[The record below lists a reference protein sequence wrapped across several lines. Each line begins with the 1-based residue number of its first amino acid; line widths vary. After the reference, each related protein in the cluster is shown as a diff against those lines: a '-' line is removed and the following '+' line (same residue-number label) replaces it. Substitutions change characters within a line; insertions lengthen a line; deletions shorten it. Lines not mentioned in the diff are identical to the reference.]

1 MVNNNKCFDIFFR
14 CIFLFSILL
23 LVSIFVKAYI
33 TKKNKKEAFFN
44 YKTGHTCTNTN
55 SGGTANWGYGLRAF
69 HIGAA
74 GPANNNGEQIM
85 SWDHNRIKNQC
96 KKIAESRFGKTGY
109 SGISVHHTGPWHT
122 RGCDIYHK
130 QTKPIETIPYS
141 GKNCYINPNF
151 VPKIKGCTN
160 PSAYNYNN
168 NANYDDGSCKIRGCM
183 QDWADNYNSYANEN
197 DNSCYKRGCK
207 QSWADNYDNK
217 ATIDDNSC
225 YKRGCNKSWADNYD
239 NKATIDDNS
248 CYKRGCKQSWAD
260 NYDNKATIDDNSCY
274 KKGCKQSWADN
285 YDEKATIDNNSCY
298 KKGCKQ
304 SWADNYDK
312 KVTIDNNSCSKKG
325 CNKSWADNYDKKATI
340 DDNSCYKK
348 GCTDPNSDNY
358 DQKANLDDNSCY
370 IKGCMDS
377 EADNYN
383 RKANKPGKC
392 DITGCMDSEANNYN
406 PKANKSGKCDI
417 IGCMDSRADNY
428 NPKANVSDS
437 NSCKIKGCMDKDAKN
452 FNKYANINNGC
463 EYYIYGCMK
472 NDADNYNPNAEKSDG
487 FCIYKG
493 CTNPLAKNYSKKA
506 NYENNSCEIL
516 GCTDKSANNYSE
528 HANID
533 DNTCEYTKYGCTDK
547 DAVNYGIESD
557 STITKCIFASP
568 VQPVLP
574 PEQPIPESKLFTKNN
589 CEIKYET
596 GFCVMNNEVAPN
608 NKTKIDD
615 IDVGLNSADRNIE
628 CYKKAKDQFGNR
640 LTGVELISGRNN
652 SGCYAHTSD
661 QIFKANAANNHICHI
676 VAKHHA
682 SQYCKPDNLSVI
694 NDDVECE
701 SIIQKK
707 NMLNEQQ
714 ESFIKKIKME
724 NEQLD
729 KLIENY
735 KQNNKNKEIEY
746 SINMD
751 EFNARLKERY
761 DILDSQYNENNK
773 YIDEYNCSAK
783 NVIKLQE
790 VENKNMSLIKEY
802 ELYKLQNEYKRNE
815 ANEYELINLRYNREI
830 KDAEYRKQ
838 IQEQKLENDR
848 KRGELQKL
856 MDSNLVKQQKKAQK
870 LEEQRQ
876 AQFLEEKRRKLAEI
890 AVIEELKRQKE
901 YEIIN
906 RKKLLMQERIKS
918 LEEAQKIAKSKEQ
931 IEALENAN
939 KNAVKA
945 LKGLEHSIQN
955 MIKKH
960 RNKRQAL
967 KKQIRNI
974 KYKQDACADN
984 IDQVLGAKGKEF
996 DDLKKCTKF
1005 NIQMQKIQ
1013 PVYF

>member
-44 YKTGHTCTNTN
+44 YKTGHTCTNRN
-55 SGGTANWGYGLRAF
+55 SGGRANWGYGLRAF

-74 GPANNNGEQIM
+74 GPANNDGEQIM

-168 NANYDDGSCKIRGCM
+168 NANHDDGSCKIRGCM

-197 DNSCYKRGCK
+197 DNSCYKRGCNN
-207 QSWADNYDNK
+207 SWADNYDNK
-217 ATIDDNSC
+217 ATINDNSC

-239 NKATIDDNS
+239 DKATINDNS

-260 NYDNKATIDDNSCY
+260 NYDDKVTIDNNSCY

-312 KVTIDNNSCSKKG
+312 KVTINDNSCYKKG
-325 CNKSWADNYDKKATI
+325 CNKSWADNYDDKATI

-348 GCTDPNSDNY
+348 GCMDPNSDNY

-370 IKGCMDS
+370 IRGCMDS

-383 RKANKPGKC
+383 KKANKPDEC
-392 DITGCMDSEANNYN
+392 IITGCMDSEANNYN

-417 IGCMDSRADNY
+417 NGCMDSRADNY
-428 NPKANVSDS
+428 NPKANIDDG
-437 NSCKIKGCMDKDAKN
+437 SCKIKGCMDKDAKN
-452 FNKYANINNGC
+452 FNKDANINNGC

-472 NDADNYNPNAEKSDG
+472 KDANNYNPNAEKSDG

-547 DAVNYGIESD
+547 DALNYGIESD

-574 PEQPIPESKLFTKNN
+574 PEQTMPETKLFTKNN
-589 CEIKYET
+589 CEIKFET

-615 IDVGLNSADRNIE
+615 IDVGLNSTDRNIE
-628 CYKKAKDQFGNR
+628 CYKKAKNQFGNS
-640 LTGVELISGRNN
+640 LTGVEIISGRNN
-652 SGCYAHTSD
+652 SGCYAHISD

-676 VAKHHA
+676 VAKHYA

-707 NMLNEQQ
+707 KMLNEQQ
-714 ESFIKKIKME
+714 ESFINKIKKE
-724 NEQLD
+724 NKQLD

-735 KQNNKNKEIEY
+735 KQNNKDKENQY

-761 DILDSQYNENNK
+761 DILESKYNENNK
-773 YIDEYNCSAK
+773 YIDEYNCSAT
-783 NVIKLQE
+783 NLIKLQG
-790 VENKNMSLIKEY
+790 VENKNISLIKEY

-815 ANEYELINLRYNREI
+815 ANEYEIINLRYNREI

-838 IQEQKLENDR
+838 IQEQKLKNDK
-848 KRGELQKL
+848 KRGQIQKL
-856 MDSNLVKQQKKAQK
+856 MDSKFVKQQKKAK
-870 LEEQRQ
+870 KIEKQRK
-876 AQFLEEKRRKLAEI
+876 AKYLKEKRRKLAEI

-918 LEEAQKIAKSKEQ
+918 LEEAQKIANSIEQ
-931 IEALENAN
+931 KEALENAN
-939 KNAVKA
+939 KDAIKA
-945 LKGLEHSIQN
+945 LKGLEYSIQN
-955 MIKKH
+955 MIKEH
-960 RNKRQAL
+960 RNERL
-967 KKQIRNI
+967 SLEKKIRNI
-974 KYKQDACADN
+974 KYKQDVCVDN
-984 IDQVLGAKGKEF
+984 IDQMIGARGKEN
-996 DDLKKCTKF
+996 DDLEKCANF
-1005 NIQMQKIQ
+1005 NIQMQNIQ